1 MSTRDRLALLQYSY
15 RPLLRFGRSAALD
28 TTITV
33 MEQRGGP
40 ELLLGLDVIRKY
52 SAVVDLGR
60 NTLVLG
66 GETIPFV

>member
-1 MSTRDRLALLQYSY
+1 
-15 RPLLRFGRSAALD
+15 
-28 TTITV
+28 